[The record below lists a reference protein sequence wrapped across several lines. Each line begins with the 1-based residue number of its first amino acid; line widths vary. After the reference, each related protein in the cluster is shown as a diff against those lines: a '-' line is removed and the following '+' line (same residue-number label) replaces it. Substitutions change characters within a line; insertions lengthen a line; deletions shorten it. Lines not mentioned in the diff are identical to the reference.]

1 MGGGAAPGRPPAR
14 PAGVPRQEGQGG
26 RLQLSEGRTGADR
39 LCRHRGLQVM
49 MRLQPPSHRLQ
60 YQISRSRL
68 AGEDPKAV
76 SNKLDFQSF
85 KKHYDSYTVAQAL
98 FNKMIK
104 IL

>member
-1 MGGGAAPGRPPAR
+1 M
-14 PAGVPRQEGQGG
+14 
-26 RLQLSEGRTGADR
+26 
-39 LCRHRGLQVM
+39 
-49 MRLQPPSHRLQ
+49 
-60 YQISRSRL
+60 SRSRL

>member
-1 MGGGAAPGRPPAR
+1 MSSRKTPGDD
-14 PAGVPRQEGQGG
+14 ET
-26 RLQLSEGRTGADR
+26 STTFT
-39 LCRHRGLQVM
+39 
-49 MRLQPPSHRLQ
+49 STT
-60 YQISRSRL
+60 ISRSRL